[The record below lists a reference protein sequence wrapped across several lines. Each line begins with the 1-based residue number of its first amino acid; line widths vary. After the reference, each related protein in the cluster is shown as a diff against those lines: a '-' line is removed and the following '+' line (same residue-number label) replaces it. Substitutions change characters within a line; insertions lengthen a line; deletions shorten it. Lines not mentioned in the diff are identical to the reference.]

1 MSAHVVYRADSVRRI
16 ALRPRDAATALGISL
31 STLERLVRSGD
42 LPVIKAGRVRIFSIE
57 SLQDW
62 LRRKGGTDDPT

>member
-1 MSAHVVYRADSVRRI
+1 MSARLVYRADSVRPI

-31 STLERLVRSGD
+31 STLDRLVRSGD
-42 LPVIKAGRVRIFSIE
+42 LPVIKAGRVRIFSVE

-62 LRRKGGTDDPT
+62 LRRQGGADGPT